1 MGLLSRQITRLDES
15 ALQRLGAGLAEAGI
29 GQVFVADLV
38 RLPSSD
44 PDRISAL
51 LEKVCEALEQ
61 SPAPEHEWR
70 TLQDVLG
77 LELLARIL
85 DVSESSVRRYL
96 SGSRSTPDPVAARL
110 HFLAFVVG
118 DLIGAYNDYGV
129 RRWFDRKRS
138 LLGGN
143 SPVQTLGKG
152 WSPDYEGAFR
162 VRELARALRSSP
174 AT

>member
-1 MGLLSRQITRLDES
+1 MQ
-15 ALQRLGAGLAEAGI
+15 AGI

-38 RLPSSD
+38 RPPSSD
-44 PDRISAL
+44 PDRITAL
-51 LEKVCEALEQ
+51 LEKVSEALEQ
-61 SPAPEHEWR
+61 PPAPEHEWR

-85 DVSESSVRRYL
+85 EISESSVRRYL
-96 SGSRSTPDPVAARL
+96 SGSRSTPDLVAARL

-143 SPVQTLGKG
+143 TPVQALGKG
-152 WSPDYEGAFR
+152 WSPDDEGAFR
-162 VRELARALRSSP
+162 VRELARVLRSSP